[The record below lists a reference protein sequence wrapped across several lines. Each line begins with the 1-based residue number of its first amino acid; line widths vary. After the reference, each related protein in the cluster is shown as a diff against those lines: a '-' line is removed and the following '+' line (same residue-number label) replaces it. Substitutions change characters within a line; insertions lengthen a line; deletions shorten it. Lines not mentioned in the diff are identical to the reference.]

1 MAAYKAVFWKAL
13 VVGKRSC
20 YPDYD
25 SGVAQ
30 ERKNGIYC
38 GSLWGIVGASGT
50 PVRAGVPSLKNGLEH
65 MFLGQFT
72 HTIDDKGRLTIPVR
86 FREALSS
93 GAYITQGFER
103 NLMVYTTQSFEKL
116 AQRANTL
123 STTDPEVRAV
133 RRVIFGGA
141 TEVGLDASG
150 RILIPP
156 FLRNYAHL
164 DGETTIV
171 GTGEYFEIWNAESWE
186 NELVSVVDPDTNA
199 QRFAAFDLS
208 TG

>member
-1 MAAYKAVFWKAL
+1 
-13 VVGKRSC
+13 
-20 YPDYD
+20 
-25 SGVAQ
+25 
-30 ERKNGIYC
+30 
-38 GSLWGIVGASGT
+38 
-50 PVRAGVPSLKNGLEH
+50 

-72 HTIDDKGRLTIPVR
+72 HTVDTKGRLTIPVR

-141 TEVGLDASG
+141 TEVDIDSSG

-186 NELVSVVDPDTNA
+186 NELVSVVDPDANA